1 MSRVWPLPFSVPEDV
16 LEKAREIKLVVFD
29 VDGVLTDGSVTY
41 GPDGGE
47 YKTFHIRDGQGIK
60 SLMDCG
66 VEVAIISARSSRAL
80 TTRAWELGIR
90 HVEAGVMDKTRALG
104 DVVRNCAL
112 EETQCCFVGDD
123 LVDIP
128 VMLKCG
134 LGIAVADAHHTAHR
148 VAHWVTPS
156 GGGRGAAREVCD
168 TILYAQE
175 KFDAIMDR
183 YTSLS
188 SAP

>member
-1 MSRVWPLPFSVPEDV
+1 MSRVWPLPFSVPDDV
-16 LEKAREIKLVVFD
+16 LTRAREIRLVIFD

-47 YKTFHIRDGQGIK
+47 YQTFNIRDGQGIK

-66 VEVAIISARSSRAL
+66 VEVAILSARSSRAL
-80 TTRAWELGIR
+80 TIRAQELGIR
-90 HVEAGVMDKTRALG
+90 HAETGASDKSRAFKALAAK
-104 DVVRNCAL
+104 CAL

-128 VMLKCG
+128 VMLRCG
-134 LGIAVADAHHTAHR
+134 LGVAVADAHHSVRH
-148 VAHWVTPS
+148 VAQWVTPS

-168 TILYAQE
+168 TVLYAQE
-175 KFDAIMDR
+175 KIDAIMDR
-183 YTSLS
+183 FTNLS